1 MTHSVVKS
9 EKIGSGWT
17 ELTVGSLFEI
27 LEKKCPRF
35 QRMCS
40 NGKQAE
46 KVTTIAIPPDNGYMS
61 LVFRLDVHFDQTN
74 DGILS
79 YCLKEP
85 RAERMTELLN
95 IDFFPIL
102 IEIHGRE
109 CDFYENFSQVSG
121 LKIPRV
127 HAIKR
132 LSLEDKKGY
141 LLMDFAGNR
150 SCRTVPIEQSL
161 SVEQVIAIADQ
172 IARLHAHVLLDSN
185 KWDEDKR
192 FEPVN
197 IVASDEGM
205 GNEVFGRLHG
215 RLRKYTDDDL
225 MRRID
230 EFSGLLDNHDV
241 YNYVVFDAHRELG
254 LPSLTSHGDLWG
266 NNVLFEIN
274 ENGEITD
281 QIGGLIDWQAT
292 NFGNPT
298 QDLVRVMLVS
308 MDAELRRKNQK
319 KILEVYFNKLGEHLK
334 GMKVPFSLNQ
344 LEAAAQSFFI
354 YQLALLMFITAHN
367 FENDSMIEQRS
378 VYIERLRAA
387 LEDLGPIVSKYL
399 SKWKV

>member
-215 RLRKYTDDDL
+215 RLRKYTD
-225 MRRID
+225 
-230 EFSGLLDNHDV
+230 
-241 YNYVVFDAHRELG
+241 G

>member
-1 MTHSVVKS
+1 MNSVLKT

-17 ELTVGSLFEI
+17 KLTIGSLFEI
-27 LEKKCPRF
+27 LEKKCPKF
-35 QRMCS
+35 QRMIAD
-40 NGKQAE
+40 GKQVQ
-46 KVTTIAIPPDNGYMS
+46 KVITNAIPPDNGYMS
-61 LVFRLDVHFDQTN
+61 LVFCLDVHFDQTN
-74 DGILS
+74 SEILS

-85 RAERMTELLN
+85 RAERMTELLK

-132 LSLEDKKGY
+132 LTLEDERGY

-161 SVEQVIAIADQ
+161 SVEQMMEIADQ
-172 IARLHAHVLLDSN
+172 VARLHAYVLLSPI

-192 FEPVN
+192 FESVN
-197 IVASDEGM
+197 IVASDEEM
-205 GNEVFGRLHG
+205 GNEVFERLLG
-215 RLRKYTDDDL
+215 RLRKYTD
-225 MRRID
+225 
-230 EFSGLLDNHDV
+230 
-241 YNYVVFDAHRELG
+241 G
-254 LPSLTSHGDLWG
+254 LPSLISHGDLWS
-266 NNVLFEIN
+266 NNVLFETN
-274 ENGEITD
+274 KNGEITD
-281 QIGGLIDWQAT
+281 HIGGLIDWQGA

-298 QDLVRVMLVS
+298 QDLVRVMLVN
-308 MDAELRRKNQK
+308 MDAELRRKNHK
-319 KILEVYFNKLGEHLK
+319 KILEGYFNKLGEHLK
-334 GMKVPFSLNQ
+334 GMKVPFSLDQ

-378 VYIERLRAA
+378 VYIERLRAG
-387 LEDLGPIVSKYL
+387 LQDLGPIVSQYL